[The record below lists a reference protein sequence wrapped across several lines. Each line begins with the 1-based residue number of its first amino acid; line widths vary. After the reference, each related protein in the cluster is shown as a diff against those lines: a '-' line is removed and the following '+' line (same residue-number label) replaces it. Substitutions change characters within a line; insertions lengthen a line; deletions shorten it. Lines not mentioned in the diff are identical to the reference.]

1 MKRIL
6 ATLASSLIFS
16 FMTPSVHAQQVID
29 NNGFLN
35 QYQEIVDSLVESY
48 HLGVK
53 EPLNAHIFDIAVPG
67 YYNFLA
73 RSTHGSYEDELMA
86 MQYYSDFKVS
96 GEQTAFCFILYN
108 SNKHLLEGY
117 VKASSFQ
124 WDHLVEYLAAHEMGH
139 CFVAHQRTLGHTGP
153 APTRNDEEKIADS
166 FAIAYFLYLNQE
178 EDAQKI
184 IQNESRLPP
193 NDIHYNSASLQK
205 FLEAYKQQNF
215 HPHNVYEIFQDS
227 YKVYQSLLTT
237 PMMPNPLMPV
247 INVRN

>member
-1 MKRIL
+1 
-6 ATLASSLIFS
+6 
-16 FMTPSVHAQQVID
+16 MTPCAQAQQVS
-29 NNGFLN
+29 NNDFLN
-35 QYQEIVDSLVESY
+35 QYQDTVDSLVQSY
-48 HLGVK
+48 HLGTK
-53 EPLNAHIFDIAVPG
+53 EALDAHIFDIAVPG

-86 MQYYSDFKVS
+86 MQYYPDFKVS
-96 GEQTAFCFILYN
+96 GNETAFCFILYN
-108 SNKHLLEGY
+108 SNKHLLDGY

-184 IQNESRLPP
+184 IQNESRLPV
-193 NDIHYNSASLQK
+193 NDIHHNAASLQM
-205 FLEAYKQQNF
+205 FLDRYKQQNF

-237 PMMPNPLMPV
+237 PAIINPLMPMV
-247 INVRN
+247 NVRN